1 MRVARE
7 LRSHAEAIID
17 ANRYM
22 TLATADE
29 HGLPWAS
36 PVWFA
41 SADHREFLWMSS
53 PDARHSRN
61 ISVRPEIAIAI
72 FDSQQPPNTGHGVY
86 VAATAA
92 EVPAS
97 ELDAAIATYSQLSQ
111 ERGASGAARSD
122 VEPPARHRLYRAVAR
137 ERFVLSA
144 RDERL
149 SVAAAKRRR

>member
-1 MRVARE
+1 MNE
-7 LRSHAEAIID
+7 ETTHQDLQSHAEAIID
-17 ANRYM
+17 ASGYM

-53 PDARHSRN
+53 PEARHSGN

-72 FDSQQPPNTGHGVY
+72 FDSRQPPGTGHGVY

-97 ELDAAIATYSQLSQ
+97 ELDDAIAVFSQLSQ
-111 ERGASGAARSD
+111 ARGASGMTRSD

-137 ERFVLSA
+137 ERFVLSSK
-144 RDERL
+144 DERL
-149 SVAAAKRRR
+149 PIDA

>member
-1 MRVARE
+1 MRGAPD
-7 LRSHAEAIID
+7 LRSHAAAIID
-17 ANRYM
+17 ANGYM

-41 SADHREFLWMSS
+41 SADHRQFLWMSS
-53 PDARHSRN
+53 PGARHSRN
-61 ISVRPEIAIAI
+61 ISLRPEIAIAI
-72 FDSQQPPNTGHGVY
+72 FDSQQPPGTGRGFY

-97 ELDAAIATYSQLSQ
+97 ELDDAIATYSQLSQ
-111 ERGASGAARSD
+111 SRGASGAARSD

-149 SVAAAKRRR
+149 PIDA

>member
-1 MRVARE
+1 MTGAPD
-7 LRSHAEAIID
+7 LRSHAAAIIE
-17 ANRYM
+17 ANGYM

-29 HGLPWAS
+29 HGLPWVS

-41 SADHREFLWMSS
+41 SADHHQFLWMSS
-53 PDARHSRN
+53 PGARHSRN
-61 ISVRPEIAIAI
+61 ISLRPEIAIAI
-72 FDSQQPPNTGHGVY
+72 FDSQQPPGTGRGVY

-97 ELDAAIATYSQLSQ
+97 ELDDAIATYSQLSRS
-111 ERGASGAARSD
+111 RGASGAARSD

-144 RDERL
+144 RDER
-149 SVAAAKRRR
+149 VPIDA

>member
-1 MRVARE
+1 MNE
-7 LRSHAEAIID
+7 ETTHQDLQSHAEAIID
-17 ANRYM
+17 ASGYM

-53 PDARHSRN
+53 PEARHSRN
-61 ISVRPEIAIAI
+61 ISVRPDIAIAI
-72 FDSQQPPNTGHGVY
+72 FDSRQPPGTGHGVY

-97 ELDAAIATYSQLSQ
+97 ELDDAIAAFSQLSQ
-111 ERGASGAARSD
+111 ARGASGMARSD

-137 ERFVLSA
+137 ERFVLFSK
-144 RDERL
+144 DERL
-149 SVAAAKRRR
+149 PIDA